1 MNVQFFET
9 ARVSC
14 LKIVFSPAHSISSSY
29 IPIQA
34 GRGQPPMRGYMKR
47 RKRKAW
53 SSLRASTFSPMLDF
67 QREMVYL
74 PLIVGFVTISLNGA
88 VQIYGMISLSLKITY
103 RHDYRPRTKEELFN
117 LRHSSARNVIERI
130 FGVLKQRFRILLLPP
145 AFGLDIQARIPASLS
160 ALHNFIR
167 VWDPDEGSLPEDAE
181 DDPHSFANAQGD
193 INEGGID
200 EQKGSDRRDQIALA
214 MWEDYQR
221 VCQDRGI
228 DGDNLLDDLSDDEYD
243 TMSDFLQ

>member
-1 MNVQFFET
+1 M
-9 ARVSC
+9 
-14 LKIVFSPAHSISSSY
+14 H
-29 IPIQA
+29 
-34 GRGQPPMRGYMKR
+34 GYMKR
-47 RKRKAW
+47 HKQKAW
-53 SSLRASTFSPMLDF
+53 SSLRASTFLPMPDF

-74 PLIVGFVTISLNGA
+74 PLIVEFVTISLNGA
-88 VQIYGMISLSLKITY
+88 VQIYGMISLILLSPFKFTY
-103 RHDYRPRTKEELFN
+103 RRDYRPRTKEELFN
-117 LRHSSARNVIERI
+117 LRHSSARNVVERI

-167 VWDPDEGSLPEDAE
+167 VWDPDEVSLPEDAE

-200 EQKGSDRRDQIALA
+200 ERKGSDRRDRIALA

-221 VCQDRGI
+221 VCRDRAI
-228 DGDNLLDDLSDDEYD
+228 DGDNLLEDLSDDEYD
-243 TMSDFLQ
+243 SMSNFLQ